1 MAKSKRVSN
10 ETGGLQKR
18 VYRNKWLTTPK
29 EKTQRS
35 NDKRKPVEYTDSP

>member
-18 VYRNKWLTTPK
+18 VYRNKWLTAPK
-29 EKTQRS
+29 EKVQRS
-35 NDKRKPVEYTDSP
+35 NDKRKPVEDFNSI